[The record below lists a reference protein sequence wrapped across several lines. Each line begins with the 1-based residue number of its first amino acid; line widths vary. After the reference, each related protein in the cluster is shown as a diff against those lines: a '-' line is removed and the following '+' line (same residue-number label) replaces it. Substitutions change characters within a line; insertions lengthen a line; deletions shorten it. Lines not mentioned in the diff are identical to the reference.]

1 MTRTGVDTNVL
12 VCAHVPGFAQHAAAR
27 AFLRARLDRPDAS
40 LAVTPMVLRELVH
53 VITDARR
60 FDPPVPMGEALEVA
74 RRYLGRS
81 NVECLAVDEEAT
93 ARALELLEQHQLGR
107 RRVADCLLAATL
119 LRHGVTELATYNA
132 DDFRLFAGLTVVTP
146 A

>member
-1 MTRTGVDTNVL
+1 MPIGIDTNVL
-12 VCAHVPGFAQHAAAR
+12 VYAHVPGFAQHAAAR
-27 AFLRARLDRPDAS
+27 AFLRARLEQSSTS
-40 LAVTPMVLRELVH
+40 LAVTPMVLHELVH

-60 FDPPVPMGEALEVA
+60 FDPPVSMAEAIEVA

-81 NVECLAVDEEAT
+81 NVECLAVDEPAM
-93 ARALELLEQHQLGR
+93 AMALDLLEQHQFGR

-119 LRHGVTELATYNA
+119 LRHGVTELATYDP
-132 DDFRLFAGLTVVTP
+132 DDFRGFEGLSVVVP

>member
-1 MTRTGVDTNVL
+1 MRRTGVDTTVL
-12 VCAHVPGFAQHAAAR
+12 VYAHVPGFAQHAAAR
-27 AFLRARLDRPDAS
+27 AFLRALLERSDAA
-40 LAVTPMVLRELVH
+40 LAVTPMILHELVH

-81 NVECLAVDEEAT
+81 NVECLAVDEEAM

-119 LRHGVTELATYNA
+119 LRHGVRELATYNP
-132 DDFRLFAGLTVVTP
+132 DDFRVFAELSVVVP